1 MTFGGEDDVIDA
13 LTAPYGVLLLRWC
26 LGTMFIAHALYK
38 WRVDTPPAVAA
49 FFKSLGL
56 PGWMAYMTI
65 AVELAGGVCL
75 ILGIY
80 PRYVALLLM
89 PTMIGTIVTVH
100 GKNGWRFTN
109 KGGGWEYP
117 AFWTAALLAVF
128 LLGDGA
134 VTLVASPPLSKFL

>member
-1 MTFGGEDDVIDA
+1 MIDA

-26 LGTMFIAHALYK
+26 LGAMFIAHALYK
-38 WRVDTPPAVAA
+38 WRVDTIPGTVA
-49 FFKSLGL
+49 FFKSLGF
-56 PGWMAYMTI
+56 PGWSAYMTI
-65 AVELAGGVCL
+65 AVELTGGVCL

-89 PTMIGTIVTVH
+89 PTMIGTIVLVH
-100 GKNGWRFTN
+100 GKNGWSFAN

-128 LLGDGA
+128 LMGDGP
-134 VTLVASPPLSKFL
+134 VTLVASPLLSELF